1 MNFEFNVEI
10 NNWPKRRRAMME
22 LLNNP
27 RLPKC
32 VIPKLHQAAQYLIIT
47 LEEHGH
53 PMCAHIIR
61 MKLIGVNLDAKY
73 IR

>member
-1 MNFEFNVEI
+1 MIFEFNVEI
-10 NNWPKRRRAMME
+10 NNWSKRRRAMME

-32 VIPKLHQAAQYLIIT
+32 VIPRLHQSAQYLIT
-47 LEEHGH
+47 KLEEHGH
-53 PMCAHIIR
+53 PKCAHLIR

-73 IR
+73 LR